1 MNKSAALFISVI
13 LLTQIA
19 SYSFNEIQSDF
30 DQDSS
35 LQDDSNWEVS
45 GRNNSTGN
53 NTGGNNT
60 GGNNSGGNNTGGN
73 NTGGN
78 NTGGNNT
85 GGNNTG
91 GNNTGGNNTSGNNTG
106 GNNTGG
112 NNTGGNQTSPCGTNL
127 SYTTVYSSVSSMVM
141 ENQSFSTSMYVNCEI
156 LNATMMLDYWI
167 YDSNNYTVFSG
178 NQSWNGTANSSLLVP
193 SVSGLTAGY
202 YTFHADLYVNGV
214 FADSDAASFMVYAN
228 NSGGGNNTGGNNT
241 GGNNTGGNNTGLNN
255 DSHCLTLGNF
265 SMSSTYYVTID
276 LINTCSFA
284 INYPG
289 INSSAD
295 NSGVSGLY
303 NYTNW
308 WYMIGA
314 NGTYN
319 YTAQL
324 VFNSSVLNG
333 TNVTLD
339 FEAAILNCGTNGT
352 WHDCPDSNN
361 STLSY
366 EFQYTTPPT
375 TLIIY
380 SAGLNSGNDRIS
392 VLYKSLNYSGY
403 VNWTYDSSNGTSSAS
418 SYANS
423 YFRTTYI
430 YPSTYGE
437 IQICGSISGDI
448 TCVNVT
454 RNVRPLYGEI
464 DYPSN
469 NSTTSASS
477 IYISYFAENY
487 TTGVLELNNQTFYYL
502 QSTNSNNGSN
512 SSNITFVNLPLG
524 WSTIC
529 LKLTGDNNTT
539 LSECIQVYR
548 ETPVQRLIIE
558 SATISTSN
566 DYITLRYHSENYS
579 GYVNWTYNS
588 SNGTSTS
595 SSYTNSYSRLTYIYP
610 GTFGTIEICG
620 TINNYSSDCVNV
632 IRNVRIVEGF
642 INSGVNNTSSNRVDF
657 VYFANNHTNGSVSLD
672 GVTFKSLGSNF
683 DSTSNLSNSYHYG
696 YRFIPYGFS
705 TICLELV
712 GEDGTQLSD
721 CITVERYAPPHS
733 VSITYPATG
742 VSFTGQYLSLS
753 YALENSSSHHFT
765 VDGTSVYTNS
775 SNSSMVQIDVG
786 FGTHE
791 VCVVSN
797 DFANQM
803 ASDCVTVNMFDPN
816 ADSDSDG
823 VIDTS
828 DLCPNTPAN
837 ESVNNNGCSTSQLD
851 TDSDGVTDNL
861 DICPNT
867 QMGSSVDTNGCAS
880 YQRDT
885 DGDGVMDNLDTCPS
899 TLVNSIVDAYG
910 CSNSQTDSDNDG
922 VMDNLDLCPN
932 TFVGSQVNTDGC
944 APSQLDSDSDGV
956 VDSFDQCPS
965 TAAGTVVDSTGCAP
979 STNGNN
985 NGSSSGNSTSDDSD
999 SGGLPSIGIVGT
1011 LAAIAVSFVA
1021 VIRREQE
1028 E

>member
-1 MNKSAALFISVI
+1 MNKSSALFISVI

-35 LQDDSNWEVS
+35 LQDDSSWDVS
-45 GRNNSTGN
+45 GRNNT
-53 NTGGNNT
+53 
-60 GGNNSGGNNTGGN
+60 GGNNTGGN

-91 GNNTGGNNTSGNNTG
+91 GNNTGGNNT
-106 GNNTGG
+106 
-112 NNTGGNQTSPCGTNL
+112 
-127 SYTTVYSSVSSMVM
+127 
-141 ENQSFSTSMYVNCEI
+141 
-156 LNATMMLDYWI
+156 
-167 YDSNNYTVFSG
+167 
-178 NQSWNGTANSSLLVP
+178 
-193 SVSGLTAGY
+193 
-202 YTFHADLYVNGV
+202 
-214 FADSDAASFMVYAN
+214 
-228 NSGGGNNTGGNNT
+228 GGNNTGGNNT
-241 GGNNTGGNNTGLNN
+241 GGNNTGNN
-255 DSHCLTLGNF
+255 DSHCLTVGNF
-265 SMSSTYYVTID
+265 SMNNTTYFVTID
-276 LINTCSFA
+276 LINTCSFGL
-284 INYPG
+284 NYPG
-289 INSSAD
+289 INASAD
-295 NSGVSGLY
+295 HSGVSGFY
-303 NYTNW
+303 NQTSW

-319 YTAQL
+319 LSVQL
-324 VFNSSVLNG
+324 LFDSSVQNG
-333 TNVTLD
+333 TNITLD
-339 FEAAILNCGTNGT
+339 FEATILNCGTNGT
-352 WHDCPDSNN
+352 WHDCPNSTN

-366 EFQYTTPPT
+366 QFQYTSPPT

-380 SAGLNSGNDRIS
+380 GAGLNSGNDRIS

-512 SSNITFVNLPLG
+512 SSNATFVNLPVG

-539 LSECIQVYR
+539 LSDCVMVYR
-548 ETPVQRLIIE
+548 ETPVQRLIID
-558 SATISTSN
+558 SAELYSN
-566 DYITLRYHSENYS
+566 NNYVMVRYHSENYS
-579 GYVNWTYNS
+579 GYVNWAYDS
-588 SNGTSTS
+588 SNGTSYS
-595 SSYTNSYSRLTYIYP
+595 SSYASSGVRTTYLSLS
-610 GTFGTIEICG
+610 TFGTIQICG
-620 TINNYSSDCVNV
+620 TIDNSTTSECVNVNRVVRLVEGNLISPSNNSMYYSSYVFIEFTANNYSTGY
-632 IRNVRIVEGF
+632 ITL
-642 INSGVNNTSSNRVDF
+642 NSQNYN
-657 VYFANNHTNGSVSLD
+657 YLYTNFYD
-672 GVTFKSLGSNF
+672 YNYTN
-683 DSTSNLSNSYHYG
+683 STSIFGNSSMN
-696 YRFIPYGFS
+696 IPYGFS
-705 TICLELV
+705 TICLELT

-721 CITVERYAPPHS
+721 CIVVERYVPPHS
-733 VSITYPATG
+733 VSITYPAAG
-742 VSFTGQYLSLS
+742 VSFTGQYLGLS
-753 YALENSSSHHFT
+753 YTLENSSSHHFT
-765 VDGTSVYTNS
+765 VDGTRDYANS
-775 SNSSMVQIDVG
+775 NNSTIVQIDVG

-803 ASDCVTVNMFDPN
+803 ASDCVTVNMIDPN

-828 DLCPNTPAN
+828 DLCPNTPAT
-837 ESVNNNGCSTSQLD
+837 ESVNNNGCGSSQLD
-851 TDSDGVTDNL
+851 SDSDGVTDNL
-861 DICPNT
+861 DTCPST
-867 QMGSSVDTNGCAS
+867 QTGSSVDTNGCAA

-899 TLVNSIVDAYG
+899 TPVNSVVNAYG
-910 CSNSQTDSDNDG
+910 CANSQTDADNDG

-944 APSQLDSDSDGV
+944 APSQLDSDSDGI
-956 VDSFDQCPS
+956 VDSFDQCPG
-965 TAAGTVVDSTGCAP
+965 TAAGTVVDQTGCAP
-979 STNGNN
+979 SNTGNN
-985 NGSSSGNSTSDDSD
+985 SGSENSSSGDSSSEED
-999 SGGLPSIGIVGT
+999 SGGLPSIGVIGT

-1021 VIRREQE
+1021 VIRREKE